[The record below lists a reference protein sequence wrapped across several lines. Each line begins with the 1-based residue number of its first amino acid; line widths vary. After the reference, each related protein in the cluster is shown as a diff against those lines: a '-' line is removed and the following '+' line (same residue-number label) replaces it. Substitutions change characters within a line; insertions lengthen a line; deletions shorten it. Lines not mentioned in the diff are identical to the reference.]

1 MNFRQVHLDF
11 HTSENIEGIG
21 KDFDKAQFQ
30 AALKAGHVNSITL
43 FSKCHHGW
51 AYHPSKTNET
61 HPHLDFDL
69 LKAQI
74 EAAHEI
80 GVKTPVYL
88 SAGFDE
94 KAARQ
99 HPDWLAQNKEGT
111 WANADSFSQPGYHVF
126 CMNTPYLDYLLAQ
139 IKEAAQ
145 NYDADGIFLDIMS
158 VRPCYCPHCIQ
169 TLLAEGKDPNNEEDI
184 MELAERV
191 YANYA
196 RRVRETID
204 SVKPGLPVF
213 HNGGHI
219 RRGRRDLVAANTHL
233 ELESLPTGGW
243 GYDHFPMSARYVQ
256 TLGVEYLGMTGKF
269 HKSWGEFG
277 GFKHP
282 NALRYET
289 ALSVANGAKCSIG
302 DQLSP
307 TGKFDMA
314 TYRLIGAAY
323 QEIEEKE
330 PWLDGV
336 TPVADIAVL
345 SMDAVLNE
353 AGQNVSGANAS
364 TSDVGVSRMLLE
376 GHYLFNIVDLD
387 ADLSGY
393 KIVILPDSVRVTPA
407 IRAKL
412 AAFVKNGGKLL
423 ATGTSGLDSNN
434 RFAFDFGAEWVCE
447 NPYNPDYIRPLF
459 AYPNVDSTD
468 YIIYA
473 PGQKIQATTG
483 RELAKR
489 IDPYFNRTAKHFCS
503 HLHAPSSGI
512 DGGSGMVQGKDGIYL
527 AWDIFADY
535 AKNGSLIAKRL
546 VCYALDQLLGDSV
559 SLRTSLPA
567 QGVVTLMDQTA
578 QKRYV
583 NHLLYAVPTKR
594 GENVEII
601 EDIQPVYDLTVSL
614 RLPRAIQGAYLA
626 PQNTPL
632 DFQQDGGRIN
642 ITIPKLECHQM
653 LVLDYE

>member
-11 HTSENIEGIG
+11 HTSEKIEGIG
-21 KDFDKAQFQ
+21 KEFDKKQFQ
-30 AALKAGHVNSITL
+30 AALRAGHVNSITL

-51 AYHPSKTNET
+51 AYHPSKANDI
-61 HPHLDFDL
+61 HPHLEFDL

-88 SAGFDE
+88 SAGLDE
-94 KAARQ
+94 KTARR
-99 HPDWLAQNKEGT
+99 HPEWLAQNKEGT
-111 WANADSFSQPGYHVF
+111 WANAESFSSPGYHVF
-126 CMNTPYLDYLLAQ
+126 CMNSPYLDYFLAQ
-139 IKEAAQ
+139 IKEAAE

-158 VRPCYCPHCIQ
+158 VRPCYCPSCIQ
-169 TLLAEGKDPNNEEDI
+169 TLLAEGKDPCCEADV

-191 YANYA
+191 YATYA

-243 GYDHFPMSARYVQ
+243 GYDHFPMSARYAQ

-330 PWLDGV
+330 PWLDQV
-336 TPVADIAVL
+336 APVADIAVL
-345 SMDAVLNE
+345 SLEAVLNE

-364 TSDVGVSRMLLE
+364 TSDIGVSRMLLE
-376 GHYLFNIVDLD
+376 GHYLFNIVDME
-387 ADLSGY
+387 ADLSDY
-393 KIVILPDSVRVTPA
+393 KVVILPDSITITPA
-407 IRAKL
+407 IREKL
-412 AAFVKNGGKLL
+412 SAFVANGGKLL
-423 ATGTSGLDSNN
+423 ATGTSGLDKGN
-434 RFAFDFGAEWVCE
+434 RFAFDFGAEWISA

-459 AYPNVDSTD
+459 QYPDVDSTD

-473 PGQKIQATTG
+473 SGQKIQATAGT
-483 RELAKR
+483 ELAKR
-489 IDPYFNRTAKHFCS
+489 INPYFNRTAQHFCS
-503 HLHAPSSGI
+503 HRHAPSSGT
-512 DGGSGMVQGKDGIYL
+512 DGGSGMVSGKDGIYL
-527 AWDIFADY
+527 AWNIFEDY
-535 AKNGSLIAKRL
+535 AKNGSLIAKRI
-546 VCYALDQLLGDSV
+546 VCFALDTLLGEDIT
-559 SLRTSLPA
+559 LQTSLPS
-567 QGVVTLMDQTA
+567 QGVVTLMEQTEE
-578 QKRYV
+578 KRYV
-583 NHLLYAVPTKR
+583 LHLLYAVPTKR
-594 GENVEII
+594 GQNTEII
-601 EDIQPVYDLTVSL
+601 EDILPVYDTKVSL
-614 RLPRAIQGAYLA
+614 RLPKAVKGVYLA

-632 DFQQDGGRIN
+632 AYQAENGRI
-642 ITIPKLECHQM
+642 TLTLPKFECHQM
-653 LVLDYE
+653 IVLDYE